1 MSDLHK
7 LLELLHND
15 PTHSLTL
22 GKLYRF
28 ITYAVSLKDDILLAQ
43 PSSHPPQI
51 APDHLP
57 PSIQSFLASACEF
70 TNPFTDL
77 CWYTLKETIWH
88 GGGEFTQ
95 QENENIFMQLG
106 QTNWNSSTYI

>member
-95 QENENIFMQLG
+95 QENDNIFMQLG
-106 QTNWNSSTYI
+106 QPIGISTYI